1 MMHPF
6 LFPGEW
12 LVNGIFFDPVIAGQN
27 EATGIATVRAEAQF
41 PEILQVTVELQE
53 VGEISYAPAQT
64 TSYHL
69 EIFGERRVKFR
80 MDSISLG
87 TVLIGEGA
95 YTSRSLTLGYRSPE
109 GRYTG
114 FESFVRL
121 QPGRLIACGSFM
133 ADQVSVKTWE
143 VLMERVGNAR

>member
-1 MMHPF
+1 MHPF

-12 LVNGIFFDPVIAGQN
+12 LVSGIFFDPVAGES
-27 EATGIATVRAEAQF
+27 EAGGIATLRAEAQF

-53 VGEISYAPAQT
+53 LGEISYSPAQT

-69 EIFGERRVKFR
+69 EIVGDRRIKFR

-87 TVLIGEGA
+87 TVLLGDGA
-95 YTSRSLTLGYRSPE
+95 YTPRSLTLGYRSPE

-114 FESFVRL
+114 FESFVEL
-121 QPGRLIACGSFM
+121 EPGRIIACGGFM
-133 ADQVSVKTWE
+133 AEQVSVKTWE
-143 VLMERVGNAR
+143 VMMERVGEND

>member
-1 MMHPF
+1 MHPF

-12 LVNGIFFDPVIAGQN
+12 LVSGIFFDPVAGES
-27 EATGIATVRAEAQF
+27 EATGIATVRAEPQF
-41 PEILQVTVELQE
+41 PEILQVTIELQE
-53 VGEISYAPAQT
+53 VGEISYSPAQT

-69 EIFGERRVKFR
+69 EIFGDRRIKFR

-87 TVLIGEGA
+87 TVLMGEGA
-95 YTSRSLTLGYRSPE
+95 YTARTLTLGYRSPE

-114 FESFVRL
+114 FESFVEL
-121 QPGRLIACGSFM
+121 EPGKVIACGGFM

-143 VLMERVGNAR
+143 VLLERVGKDG